1 MAGELTD
8 QFATRYQTIFEAMKL
23 EFGEENVV
31 MKEGVSQQ
39 RGGQYYEMIG
49 IDDAVNASK
58 ESDVIVL
65 CLGET
70 SYTEKPGDINDITL
84 HESIKISYSVS

>member
-1 MAGELTD
+1 
-8 QFATRYQTIFEAMKL
+8 
-23 EFGEENVV
+23 
-31 MKEGVSQQ
+31 
-39 RGGQYYEMIG
+39 MIEKN

-70 SYTEKPGDINDITL
+70 YTEKPGDINDITL
-84 HESIKISYSVS
+84 HELQLKLANQLASSEANSVGFKQGRQD